1 MRTKPLALAASA
13 ILGTSLLLTGGS
25 PALASPGTPA
35 TRTAFEAKPIIWK
48 KCPKGLLRDLK
59 AQCGFLVVP
68 LDHSRPKGKK
78 IRLAVSRIKHTAK
91 KADYQGALLINPGG
105 PGGAGRD
112 EVLQSILVSEK
123 VGAAYDWIG
132 FDPRGVGASRPALSC
147 DSKHTGYDRPPY
159 VPNTAAG
166 EKIWLER
173 SKDYAAKCAKAGGA
187 LLDNLKTTDNVKD
200 MEILRRALG
209 KKKISFLGYSYGS
222 YLGQVY
228 ATQHPNRVHRMVL
241 DGVVDARKTWYESNL
256 EQNHAFERNMDAFF
270 AWIATKHSTYRL
282 GRTGAAVEKQ
292 FYKQLAALD
301 KKAAGGRIGGDE
313 WTDIFL
319 SSGYASNVW
328 ADNAE
333 LFAGWVHERRWKP
346 LKAVF
351 DSDNPQGPG
360 EDNGNAVYL
369 GTTCT
374 DAEWPADWSKVEK
387 DNRASHR
394 RSPFL
399 TWSNAWFNGP
409 CLTWAGKSGTMPKV
423 DGSKA
428 PPILLV
434 SETYDAAT
442 PYEGALEARSR
453 FPKSA
458 LLEGVGGRSHSA
470 SSLGS
475 KCTKTTIDTYLLTGK
490 LPKRVPGRTSD
501 KQCAPSFRP

>member
-282 GRTGAAVEKQ
+282 GRTAPRSRSSSTSSSQ
-292 FYKQLAALD
+292 PWTRRPP
-301 KKAAGGRIGGDE
+301 AAGSAATSGPTSSCPPATPRTSGPTTPNSSPAGCTSAGG
-313 WTDIFL
+313 
-319 SSGYASNVW
+319 SRS
-328 ADNAE
+328 
-333 LFAGWVHERRWKP
+333 
-346 LKAVF
+346 
-351 DSDNPQGPG
+351 
-360 EDNGNAVYL
+360 
-369 GTTCT
+369 
-374 DAEWPADWSKVEK
+374 
-387 DNRASHR
+387 R
-394 RSPFL
+394 RSSTP
-399 TWSNAWFNGP
+399 TTRRAPARTTATPS
-409 CLTWAGKSGTMPKV
+409 TWAPPAPTPSGRPT
-423 DGSKA
+423 GR
-428 PPILLV
+428 
-434 SETYDAAT
+434 
-442 PYEGALEARSR
+442 RSR
-453 FPKSA
+453 RTTAPA
-458 LLEGVGGRSHSA
+458 TVAPRS
-470 SSLGS
+470 
-475 KCTKTTIDTYLLTGK
+475 
-490 LPKRVPGRTSD
+490 
-501 KQCAPSFRP
+501 